1 MKKILLLGASGSVGR
16 QTVDVIKEHPDELKL
31 VGISVYENTE
41 FLREMLQSFDLEY
54 VYARKTDEDI
64 IRDHPGVRFY
74 QGEKGLEEIVREE
87 SYDLLVNAVVG
98 FSGFIPTL
106 KAIEA
111 GKDIALANKETLIVG
126 GDIIMKRVREKKVRL
141 LPIDSEHSA
150 ILQCIQGHS
159 TKRIRRLLITASGG
173 SFRDK
178 TREEL
183 KDVTLEDALK
193 HPTWSMGN
201 KITIDSATMM
211 NKGFEIME
219 AHYLFGLPYDRIEPL
234 IHKAS
239 IVHSMV
245 EFEDGTVIAQLS
257 EPDMRL
263 PIKYSLLYP
272 DNVYDSTVSYMD
284 FTKPVDLTFEK
295 VDYARYPLVKLAKEI
310 GGFGG
315 NFGAV
320 LVGAN
325 DETVDLFLN
334 GRIRF
339 CEIEK
344 YIIKTLKAAH
354 FVREP
359 SVEELVE
366 YNRWA
371 KEYVR
376 NAWANNV

>member
-1 MKKILLLGASGSVGR
+1 
-16 QTVDVIKEHPDELKL
+16 
-31 VGISVYENTE
+31 
-41 FLREMLQSFDLEY
+41 
-54 VYARKTDEDI
+54 
-64 IRDHPGVRFY
+64 
-74 QGEKGLEEIVREE
+74 
-87 SYDLLVNAVVG
+87 
-98 FSGFIPTL
+98 
-106 KAIEA
+106 
-111 GKDIALANKETLIVG
+111 
-126 GDIIMKRVREKKVRL
+126 
-141 LPIDSEHSA
+141 
-150 ILQCIQGHS
+150 
-159 TKRIRRLLITASGG
+159 
-173 SFRDK
+173 
-178 TREEL
+178 
-183 KDVTLEDALK
+183 
-193 HPTWSMGN
+193 
-201 KITIDSATMM
+201 
-211 NKGFEIME
+211 
-219 AHYLFGLPYDRIEPL
+219 
-234 IHKAS
+234 
-239 IVHSMV
+239 MV